1 MIDVEDADAR
11 SADFISDLQSMIDSA
26 SAVGVDVPL
35 ADHTELRRWLAPR
48 TVRRF
53 AALWPPW
60 RSRGPSALRRFGV
73 AVQLMLMVQRAAV
86 VLFALLSLSSVAALR
101 ENLKAHTEAGG
112 QRARARIL
120 PRTRERARAQRI
132 HPPPAAA
139 AGDVDWDFGAQHN
152 EYDDPPTYELYIAT
166 TTGYGMESVDVDA
179 IRLQNYLGI
188 VQVFVLILFLLWIR
202 RVMRFVSWRTDTR
215 TVTAADYTA
224 MISGLRAQ
232 RDVQATCQALRELAA
247 AEIGLSP
254 EDASKIRVVIGV
266 ECASFVQLLRDSK
279 AAFVDLKEAEA
290 RERLARGSEKH
301 MAAVQAVSVAQ
312 ARDDDCLNITIQ
324 SAWTSHH
331 ICSCG

>member
-202 RVMRFVSWRTDTR
+202 RVMRYVSWRTDVH
-215 TVTAADYTA
+215 TVTASDYTV
-224 MISGLRAQ
+224 MISGLRAK
-232 RDVQATCQALRELAA
+232 RDVQVNAYSAN
-247 AEIGLSP
+247 SY
-254 EDASKIRVVIGV
+254 RVIS
-266 ECASFVQLLRDSK
+266 A
-279 AAFVDLKEAEA
+279 
-290 RERLARGSEKH
+290 
-301 MAAVQAVSVAQ
+301 
-312 ARDDDCLNITIQ
+312 NITCDLGVFTHDRPLPHESIGMNRRDAHRFSRRRRARRCVSSPPPR
-324 SAWTSHH
+324 SASLPKKLRRYA
-331 ICSCG
+331 